1 MDKFQTLHEKG
12 NLGVNVYPNIQP
24 SNIPSNAIDTTKL
37 ADSAV
42 TTAKVADGAI
52 TTAKIADGAITTAKL
67 ALLSVDTG
75 NIVNSAVT
83 ASKIATNAVTTAKI
97 ASNAVTT
104 AKIADGA
111 ITTPKINRTIVNLT
125 DYLNSASVSTF
136 AQAQNVIATLLRDRI
151 AIDILYSDDDLVS
164 TIHMATISVDATY
177 IHVYQLK
184 SGGWGEVAT
193 ISSDAELTTFMAGL
207 GKEIYLKVMN

>member
-24 SNIPSNAIDTTKL
+24 SNIPSNAIDTAKL
-37 ADSAV
+37 ADSSV

-52 TTAKIADGAITTAKL
+52 ATAKIADGAITTAKL

-83 ASKIATNAVTTAKI
+83 ASKIATNAVTTTKI
-97 ASNAVTT
+97 ASGAVTT

-111 ITTPKINRTIVNLT
+111 ITAPKINRTIVKLT
-125 DYLNSASVSTF
+125 DYLYSASVSTF

-151 AIDILYSDDDLVS
+151 AIDIFYSDDDLVS
-164 TIHMATISVDATY
+164 TIHMAMISVDASA
-177 IHVYQLK
+177 ILVYQLK
-184 SGGWGEVAT
+184 GGGLAEVAT

-207 GKEIYLKVMN
+207 GKEIFLKVMN